1 MVEPTPAAPTPA
13 AEACM
18 CRFVDLVDIEISG
31 FIFLFIVNTLTILT
45 DLMGLMFMP
54 S

>member
-31 FIFLFIVNTLTILT
+31 FIFLFIVNTLTIS
-45 DLMGLMFMP
+45 DGFDG
-54 S
+54 SDVHA